1 MFNFFYFKYFFIF
14 FKKKIWIKLKTK
26 ILKENIFY
34 LFKKKFF
41 NLIFKISIKKKINKK
56 KLKFLKFFLYN
67 VYKHNFFINFYGFKR
82 KYFLS
87 FLYTIWYKDISF
99 LSFFLWTALKNY
111 KNGERRTIKIFK
123 SFLRSIILKNY
134 GILGIK
140 ILLKGKLFKKRRK
153 KKFIFKKG
161 SINLATLKK
170 NVKFIKYRVPTRA
183 GSYNFKCWL
192 VFF

>member
-1 MFNFFYFKYFFIF
+1 M
-14 FKKKIWIKLKTK
+14 KLKTK
-26 ILKENIFY
+26 ILKQNLIY
-34 LFKKKFF
+34 LFKKKFY
-41 NLIFKISIKKKINKK
+41 NLIFKITIKKKINKK

-67 VYKHNFFINFYGFKR
+67 VYKHNFFINFYNFKK

-123 SFLRSIILKNY
+123 NFLRSIILKNY

-153 KKFIFKKG
+153 KKFLFRKG

-170 NVKFIKYRVPTRA
+170 NVKFLSYRVPTRA
-183 GSYNFKCWL
+183 GTYNFKCWL